1 VSLRC
6 LLVDDNAAF
15 LEAASVLLRQGG
27 VNVVGVANNG
37 ADALQLARE
46 LRPDVV
52 LVDIGLGLENGFDVA
67 RRLDQDAEG
76 SRPKVIMISARAET
90 DYSELVANSPAIGFV
105 AKSAVSP
112 REIDRVIRD
121 AT

>member
-1 VSLRC
+1 VALRC

-27 VNVVGVANNG
+27 ITVLGVATNS
-37 ADALQLARE
+37 ADALRLARE

-52 LVDIGLGLENGFDVA
+52 LVDIGLGHENGFDVA
-67 RRLDQDAEG
+67 RLLNEDDDG

-90 DYSELVANSPAIGFV
+90 DYSELILNSPAIGFV
-105 AKSAVSP
+105 AKSELSP
-112 REIDRVIRD
+112 GEIGRVIRH